1 MTSTILSLTCL
12 ILCLMGAGLVA
23 GRTGCLNKAV
33 QAGLS
38 NLLMNYS
45 LPAAILLSAE
55 GPLSPDQLAGMGWML
70 ALSAGYFLVV
80 FPLAV
85 RAGRQ
90 IGGLPARRQQ
100 FASGLI
106 FANVG
111 FLGFPVA
118 DALFPESGLF
128 YAAFFNL
135 VFNLV
140 FFTAGERLFRPD
152 GRMGSPRVLLT
163 NPNLIATAVMSLF
176 LALNWHLPALL
187 RQPVEMLG
195 DLCAPLSLL
204 LVGARLAEYRP
215 RELLAGRALKL
226 AAALR
231 LLAIPLAAVPVLWLL
246 RAPAEAAMVLVVM
259 CAMPGA
265 ATTVISA
272 QAHGQDPD
280 FAARSVALTSFLFP
294 ATLPLVLLAA
304 QAVLG

>member
-1 MTSTILSLTCL
+1 MTDTILSLTCL
-12 ILCLMGAGLVA
+12 ILFLMGAGLVA
-23 GRTGCLNKAV
+23 GRTGCLGRPV

-55 GPLSPDQLAGMGWML
+55 GPLTPERQTGVLWML
-70 ALSAGYFLVV
+70 ALSTGYFAVV

-85 RAGRQ
+85 WIGRH
-90 IGGLPARRQQ
+90 ISGLPARRQQ

-118 DALFPESGLF
+118 DALFPDSGLF

-135 VFNLV
+135 LFNLV
-140 FFTAGERLFRPD
+140 FFTVGERLFRAD

-176 LALNWHLPALL
+176 LVLDWHLPPLL
-187 RQPVEMLG
+187 HEPVEMLG
-195 DLCAPLSLL
+195 GLCAPLSLL

-231 LLAIPLAAVPVLWLL
+231 LLAIPLAAIPVLWLL
-246 RAPAEAAMVLVVM
+246 GAPAEVAMVMVVM
-259 CAMPGA
+259 CAMPGG
-265 ATTVISA
+265 ATTVLSA

-294 ATLPLVLLAA
+294 VTLPLVLLAA